1 LSARSVPTSGS
12 PGNRDVL
19 LDPSTFYVC
28 QRCTACCKWP
38 GDVRLE
44 DDEILPIARHL
55 GLSEAEFLDR
65 YVRLRTN
72 RQGLSLIEKENH
84 ECIMLDGDSCRIH
97 AVKPEQC
104 RGFPNKWNFPGWQKV
119 CDAKAIPMEEARE
132 KGWVK

>member
-1 LSARSVPTSGS
+1 MNAPSVPASGS

-55 GLSEAEFLDR
+55 GLSEEEFLNR

-119 CDAKAIPMEEARE
+119 CDAKGIPMEEARE
-132 KGWVK
+132 RGWV